1 MTEQPGST
9 RGQAP
14 SDGILAIFMSP
25 HLCGDIK
32 IAPCSNIRT
41 RGYPA
46 VFGSITLEPPLVFL
60 PRTGTGR
67 RTRTPT
73 AVKGNAHSRFH
84 TTACRLRNYRTL
96 SASGRFSTL
105 DSPPRLP
112 LNLYCKS
119 AAPCGV
125 ATLPLC
131 IFSIAADSLFV
142 NALINKNTAQCSAKR
157 RISAMRPCQR
167 PVRAGHWDRLR
178 AGAQPEKPPCAS
190 VGTQR
195 QLPRISGCSAR
206 SFARRRSS
214 RPDPH
219 PWCVTSCLS
228 GIRPLYAGRGEKM
241 HERGP

>member
-1 MTEQPGST
+1 M
-9 RGQAP
+9 
-14 SDGILAIFMSP
+14 
-25 HLCGDIK
+25 
-32 IAPCSNIRT
+32 
-41 RGYPA
+41 
-46 VFGSITLEPPLVFL
+46 FGSITLEPPLVFL

-96 SASGRFSTL
+96 SASGRFSTS

-131 IFSIAADSLFV
+131 IFSIAAASHFV
-142 NALINKNTAQCSAKR
+142 NVLINKNTEQCSVKTPNFR
-157 RISAMRPCQR
+157 RARANAPCLR
-167 PVRAGHWDRLR
+167 GIGDRRR
-178 AGAQPEKPPCAS
+178 AGAQPDNPPGAS

-195 QLPRISGCSAR
+195 QQPRISGCSAR

-214 RPDPH
+214 HPDPD

-228 GIRPLYAGRGEKM
+228 GIRPLYVGRGEKM

>member
-1 MTEQPGST
+1 M
-9 RGQAP
+9 
-14 SDGILAIFMSP
+14 
-25 HLCGDIK
+25 
-32 IAPCSNIRT
+32 
-41 RGYPA
+41 
-46 VFGSITLEPPLVFL
+46 FGSITLEPPLVFL

-96 SASGRFSTL
+96 SASGRFSTS

-131 IFSIAADSLFV
+131 IFSIAAASHFV
-142 NALINKNTAQCSAKR
+142 NVLINKNTERCSVKTPNFHRAHVPTPR
-157 RISAMRPCQR
+157 
-167 PVRAGHWDRLR
+167 VRGALAT

-214 RPDPH
+214 HPDPD
-219 PWCVTSCLS
+219 PWSVTSCLS
-228 GIRPLYAGRGEKM
+228 DIRPLYAGRGEKM

>member
-1 MTEQPGST
+1 M
-9 RGQAP
+9 
-14 SDGILAIFMSP
+14 
-25 HLCGDIK
+25 
-32 IAPCSNIRT
+32 
-41 RGYPA
+41 
-46 VFGSITLEPPLVFL
+46 FGSITLEPPLVFL
-60 PRTGTGR
+60 PRAGTGR

-131 IFSIAADSLFV
+131 IFSIAAASHFV
-142 NALINKNTAQCSAKR
+142 NVLINKNTEQCSVKTLNFR
-157 RISAMRPCQR
+157 RARANAPCLR
-167 PVRAGHWDRLR
+167 GIGDRLR
-178 AGAQPEKPPCAS
+178 SGAQPEKPPCAS

-214 RPDPH
+214 HPDPD

-228 GIRPLYAGRGEKM
+228 GIRPLYVGRGEKM
-241 HERGP
+241 HEHGP

>member
-1 MTEQPGST
+1 M
-9 RGQAP
+9 
-14 SDGILAIFMSP
+14 
-25 HLCGDIK
+25 
-32 IAPCSNIRT
+32 
-41 RGYPA
+41 
-46 VFGSITLEPPLVFL
+46 FGSITLEPPLVFL

-96 SASGRFSTL
+96 SASGRFSTS

-131 IFSIAADSLFV
+131 IFSIAAASHFV
-142 NALINKNTAQCSAKR
+142 NVLINKNIEQCSVKTPNFR
-157 RISAMRPCQR
+157 RARANAPCAR
-167 PVRAGHWDRLR
+167 GIGDRLR
-178 AGAQPEKPPCAS
+178 AVAQPEKPPCAS

-214 RPDPH
+214 HPDPD

-228 GIRPLYAGRGEKM
+228 GIRPLYVGRGEKM

>member
-1 MTEQPGST
+1 
-9 RGQAP
+9 
-14 SDGILAIFMSP
+14 MSP

-96 SASGRFSTL
+96 SASGRFSTS

-131 IFSIAADSLFV
+131 IFSIAAASHFV
-142 NALINKNTAQCSAKR
+142 NVLINKNAEQCSVKTPNFR
-157 RISAMRPCQR
+157 RARANAPCAR
-167 PVRAGHWDRLR
+167 GIGDRLR

-195 QLPRISGCSAR
+195 QQPRISGCSAR

-214 RPDPH
+214 HPDPD

-228 GIRPLYAGRGEKM
+228 DIRPLYAGRGEKM

>member
-1 MTEQPGST
+1 MPAASWRSACWCAKRCDYVNQREQNTTTFTEQLHRQLAKEPRRVCARRRKESPITFFAAHVAEENTSRPANVRAVRLRWAARALQSGRKLLCQKRNTFLTVS
-9 RGQAP
+9 RGGKPP

-96 SASGRFSTL
+96 SASGRFSTS

-131 IFSIAADSLFV
+131 IFSIAAASRFV
-142 NALINKNTAQCSAKR
+142 NVLINKNT
-157 RISAMRPCQR
+157 
-167 PVRAGHWDRLR
+167 
-178 AGAQPEKPPCAS
+178 
-190 VGTQR
+190 
-195 QLPRISGCSAR
+195 
-206 SFARRRSS
+206 
-214 RPDPH
+214 
-219 PWCVTSCLS
+219 
-228 GIRPLYAGRGEKM
+228 
-241 HERGP
+241 

>member
-1 MTEQPGST
+1 M
-9 RGQAP
+9 
-14 SDGILAIFMSP
+14 
-25 HLCGDIK
+25 
-32 IAPCSNIRT
+32 
-41 RGYPA
+41 
-46 VFGSITLEPPLVFL
+46 FGSITLEPPLVFL

-96 SASGRFSTL
+96 SASGRFSTS

-131 IFSIAADSLFV
+131 IFSIAAASRFV
-142 NALINKNTAQCSAKR
+142 NVLINKNAEQCSVKTPNFR
-157 RISAMRPCQR
+157 RARANAPCLR
-167 PVRAGHWDRLR
+167 GIGDRLR
-178 AGAQPEKPPCAS
+178 SGAQPEKPPCAS

-228 GIRPLYAGRGEKM
+228 GIRPLYAGESEKM

>member
-1 MTEQPGST
+1 M
-9 RGQAP
+9 
-14 SDGILAIFMSP
+14 
-25 HLCGDIK
+25 
-32 IAPCSNIRT
+32 
-41 RGYPA
+41 
-46 VFGSITLEPPLVFL
+46 FGSITLEPPLVFL

-131 IFSIAADSLFV
+131 IFSIAAASRFV
-142 NALINKNTAQCSAKR
+142 NVLINKNTERCSVKTPNFR
-157 RISAMRPCQR
+157 RARANAPCAR
-167 PVRAGHWDRLR
+167 GIGDRLR

-195 QLPRISGCSAR
+195 QQPRISGCSAR

-214 RPDPH
+214 HPDPD

-228 GIRPLYAGRGEKM
+228 DIRPLYAGRGEKM

>member
-1 MTEQPGST
+1 
-9 RGQAP
+9 
-14 SDGILAIFMSP
+14 MSP

-96 SASGRFSTL
+96 SASGRFSTS

-131 IFSIAADSLFV
+131 IFSIAVGLIFV
-142 NALINKNTAQCSAKR
+142 NVLINKNQLQCSAKTPNFR
-157 RISAMRPCQR
+157 RARANAPCLR
-167 PVRAGHWDRLR
+167 GIGDRLR

-214 RPDPH
+214 RPDPD

-228 GIRPLYAGRGEKM
+228 GIRPLYVGRGEKM

>member
-1 MTEQPGST
+1 M
-9 RGQAP
+9 
-14 SDGILAIFMSP
+14 
-25 HLCGDIK
+25 
-32 IAPCSNIRT
+32 
-41 RGYPA
+41 
-46 VFGSITLEPPLVFL
+46 FGSITLEPPLVFL

-96 SASGRFSTL
+96 SASGRFSTS

-131 IFSIAADSLFV
+131 IFSIAVGLIFV
-142 NALINKNTAQCSAKR
+142 NVLINKNQLQCSVKT
-157 RISAMRPCQR
+157 PNFH
-167 PVRAGHWDRLR
+167 RAHVPTPRVC
-178 AGAQPEKPPCAS
+178 GALAT
-190 VGTQR
+190 GW

-214 RPDPH
+214 RPDPD
-219 PWCVTSCLS
+219 PWSVTSCLS
-228 GIRPLYAGRGEKM
+228 DIRPLYAERGEKM

>member
-1 MTEQPGST
+1 
-9 RGQAP
+9 
-14 SDGILAIFMSP
+14 MSP

-60 PRTGTGR
+60 PCTGTGR

-96 SASGRFSTL
+96 SASGRFSTS

-131 IFSIAADSLFV
+131 IFSIAAASRFV
-142 NALINKNTAQCSAKR
+142 NVLINKNTVRCSAKR
-157 RISAMRPCQR
+157 RISTVRPCQR
-167 PVRAGHWDRLR
+167 PVRAGHWRP
-178 AGAQPEKPPCAS
+178 A
-190 VGTQR
+190 
-195 QLPRISGCSAR
+195 
-206 SFARRRSS
+206 ARRRAAGKTAVRIRRHTAAAASYQRLLGAELCPPKIQSS
-214 RPDPH
+214 R
-219 PWCVTSCLS
+219 S
-228 GIRPLYAGRGEKM
+228 
-241 HERGP
+241 

>member
-1 MTEQPGST
+1 M
-9 RGQAP
+9 
-14 SDGILAIFMSP
+14 
-25 HLCGDIK
+25 
-32 IAPCSNIRT
+32 
-41 RGYPA
+41 
-46 VFGSITLEPPLVFL
+46 FGSITLEPPSVFL
-60 PRTGTGR
+60 PCTGTWR
-67 RTRTPT
+67 CTRTPT

-96 SASGRFSTL
+96 SASGRFSTS

-131 IFSIAADSLFV
+131 IFSIAVGLIFV
-142 NALINKNTAQCSAKR
+142 NVLINKNQLQCSVKTPNFHRAHVPTPR
-157 RISAMRPCQR
+157 
-167 PVRAGHWDRLR
+167 VRGALATGC

-214 RPDPH
+214 HPDPD
-219 PWCVTSCLS
+219 PWSVTSCLS
-228 GIRPLYAGRGEKM
+228 DIRPLYAGRGEKM

>member
-1 MTEQPGST
+1 
-9 RGQAP
+9 
-14 SDGILAIFMSP
+14 MSP

-142 NALINKNTAQCSAKR
+142 NVQQNAEFP
-157 RISAMRPCQR
+157 PCAR
-167 PVRAGHWDRLR
+167 ANAPCARGIGVRLHG
-178 AGAQPEKPPCAS
+178 GAQPEKPPCAS

-195 QLPRISGCSAR
+195 QQPRISGCSAR

-219 PWCVTSCLS
+219 PWRVTSCLS
-228 GIRPLYAGRGEKM
+228 GIRPLYAGESEKM

>member
-1 MTEQPGST
+1 M
-9 RGQAP
+9 
-14 SDGILAIFMSP
+14 
-25 HLCGDIK
+25 
-32 IAPCSNIRT
+32 
-41 RGYPA
+41 
-46 VFGSITLEPPLVFL
+46 FGSITLEPPLVFL

-96 SASGRFSTL
+96 SASGRFSTS

-131 IFSIAADSLFV
+131 IFSIAAASHFV
-142 NALINKNTAQCSAKR
+142 NVLINKNTEQCSVKTPNFR
-157 RISAMRPCQR
+157 RARATAPCLR
-167 PVRAGHWDRLR
+167 GIGDRLR

-195 QLPRISGCSAR
+195 QQPRISGCSAR

-214 RPDPH
+214 HPDPD

-228 GIRPLYAGRGEKM
+228 GIRPLYVGRGEKM

>member
-1 MTEQPGST
+1 M
-9 RGQAP
+9 
-14 SDGILAIFMSP
+14 
-25 HLCGDIK
+25 
-32 IAPCSNIRT
+32 
-41 RGYPA
+41 
-46 VFGSITLEPPLVFL
+46 FGSITLEPPLVFL

-131 IFSIAADSLFV
+131 IFSIAAASRFV
-142 NALINKNTAQCSAKR
+142 NVLINKNTEQCSVKMPNFHRTPVPTPRVRGALATGCAAARSRKNR
-157 RISAMRPCQR
+157 RAHPS
-167 PVRAGHWDRLR
+167 
-178 AGAQPEKPPCAS
+178 
-190 VGTQR
+190 QR

-214 RPDPH
+214 HPDPD

-228 GIRPLYAGRGEKM
+228 GIRPLYVGRGEKM

>member
-1 MTEQPGST
+1 M
-9 RGQAP
+9 
-14 SDGILAIFMSP
+14 
-25 HLCGDIK
+25 
-32 IAPCSNIRT
+32 
-41 RGYPA
+41 
-46 VFGSITLEPPLVFL
+46 FGSITLEPPLVFL

-131 IFSIAADSLFV
+131 IFSIAAASHFV
-142 NALINKNTAQCSAKR
+142 NVLINKNTEQCSVKMPNFR
-157 RISAMRPCQR
+157 RARANAPC
-167 PVRAGHWDRLR
+167 VRGIGDRLR

-195 QLPRISGCSAR
+195 QQPRISGCSAR

-214 RPDPH
+214 HPDPD

-228 GIRPLYAGRGEKM
+228 GIRPLYAGESEKM

>member
-1 MTEQPGST
+1 
-9 RGQAP
+9 
-14 SDGILAIFMSP
+14 MSP

-96 SASGRFSTL
+96 SASGRFSTS

-131 IFSIAADSLFV
+131 IFSIAAASRFV
-142 NALINKNTAQCSAKR
+142 NVLINKNAEQCSVKTPNFHRTPVPTPRVCGALATGCAAARSRKKR
-157 RISAMRPCQR
+157 RAHPSA
-167 PVRAGHWDRLR
+167 H
-178 AGAQPEKPPCAS
+178 
-190 VGTQR
+190 
-195 QLPRISGCSAR
+195 SGSCLVSAV
-206 SFARRRSS
+206 ARRGAL
-214 RPDPH
+214 PAEDPVIQILIH
-219 PWCVTSCLS
+219 GASPPV
-228 GIRPLYAGRGEKM
+228 
-241 HERGP
+241 

>member
-1 MTEQPGST
+1 M
-9 RGQAP
+9 
-14 SDGILAIFMSP
+14 
-25 HLCGDIK
+25 
-32 IAPCSNIRT
+32 
-41 RGYPA
+41 
-46 VFGSITLEPPLVFL
+46 FGSITLEPPLVFL

-96 SASGRFSTL
+96 SASGRFSTS

-131 IFSIAADSLFV
+131 IFSIAAASHFV
-142 NALINKNTAQCSAKR
+142 NVLINKNTEQCSVKTPNFR
-157 RISAMRPCQR
+157 RARANAPCAR
-167 PVRAGHWDRLR
+167 GIGDRLR

-195 QLPRISGCSAR
+195 QQPRISGCSAR

-214 RPDPH
+214 HPDPD

-228 GIRPLYAGRGEKM
+228 GIRPLYVGRGEKM

>member
-1 MTEQPGST
+1 M
-9 RGQAP
+9 
-14 SDGILAIFMSP
+14 
-25 HLCGDIK
+25 
-32 IAPCSNIRT
+32 
-41 RGYPA
+41 
-46 VFGSITLEPPLVFL
+46 FGSITLEPPLVFL

-96 SASGRFSTL
+96 SASGRFSTS

-131 IFSIAADSLFV
+131 IFSIAAASHFV
-142 NALINKNTAQCSAKR
+142 NVLINKNIEQCSVKTPNFR
-157 RISAMRPCQR
+157 RARANAPCARGIGDRP
-167 PVRAGHWDRLR
+167 R

-214 RPDPH
+214 HPDPD

-228 GIRPLYAGRGEKM
+228 GIRPLYAGESEKM

>member
-1 MTEQPGST
+1 
-9 RGQAP
+9 
-14 SDGILAIFMSP
+14 MSP

-96 SASGRFSTL
+96 SASGRFSTS

-131 IFSIAADSLFV
+131 IFSIAAASRFV
-142 NALINKNTAQCSAKR
+142 NVLINKNTEQCSVKTPNFHRAPVPTPR
-157 RISAMRPCQR
+157 AHPSA
-167 PVRAGHWDRLR
+167 H
-178 AGAQPEKPPCAS
+178 
-190 VGTQR
+190 
-195 QLPRISGCSAR
+195 SGSSLVSAV
-206 SFARRRSS
+206 ARRGAL
-214 RPDPH
+214 PAEDPVIQILIH
-219 PWCVTSCLS
+219 GASPPV
-228 GIRPLYAGRGEKM
+228 
-241 HERGP
+241 

>member
-1 MTEQPGST
+1 
-9 RGQAP
+9 
-14 SDGILAIFMSP
+14 MSP
-25 HLCGDIK
+25 HKCGDIK

-96 SASGRFSTL
+96 SASGRFSTS

-131 IFSIAADSLFV
+131 IFSIAAASRFV
-142 NALINKNTAQCSAKR
+142 NVLINKNTVRCSAKR
-157 RISAMRPCQR
+157 RISTVRPCQR
-167 PVRAGHWDRLR
+167 PVRAGHWRP
-178 AGAQPEKPPCAS
+178 A
-190 VGTQR
+190 
-195 QLPRISGCSAR
+195 
-206 SFARRRSS
+206 ARRRAAGKTAVRIRRHTAAAASYQRLLGAELCPPKIQSS
-214 RPDPH
+214 RSSSMVRH
-219 PWCVTSCLS
+219 LLFERHTAIVC
-228 GIRPLYAGRGEKM
+228 RAG
-241 HERGP
+241 

>member
-1 MTEQPGST
+1 M
-9 RGQAP
+9 
-14 SDGILAIFMSP
+14 
-25 HLCGDIK
+25 
-32 IAPCSNIRT
+32 
-41 RGYPA
+41 
-46 VFGSITLEPPLVFL
+46 FGSITLEPPLVFL

-96 SASGRFSTL
+96 SASGRFSTS

-131 IFSIAADSLFV
+131 IFSIAAASRFV
-142 NALINKNTAQCSAKR
+142 NVLINKNAKQCSVKTPNFR
-157 RISAMRPCQR
+157 RARANAPCAR
-167 PVRAGHWDRLR
+167 GIGDRLHG
-178 AGAQPEKPPCAS
+178 GAQPEKPPCAS

-195 QLPRISGCSAR
+195 QQPRISGCSAR

-214 RPDPH
+214 HPDPD

-228 GIRPLYAGRGEKM
+228 GIRPLYVGRGEKM
-241 HERGP
+241 HEPGS

>member
-1 MTEQPGST
+1 M
-9 RGQAP
+9 
-14 SDGILAIFMSP
+14 
-25 HLCGDIK
+25 
-32 IAPCSNIRT
+32 
-41 RGYPA
+41 
-46 VFGSITLEPPLVFL
+46 FGSITLEPPLVFL

-84 TTACRLRNYRTL
+84 TTACRLRNYRTR
-96 SASGRFSTL
+96 SASGRFSTS

-131 IFSIAADSLFV
+131 IFSIAAASHFV
-142 NALINKNTAQCSAKR
+142 NVLINKNAERCSVKTPNFHRA
-157 RISAMRPCQR
+157 
-167 PVRAGHWDRLR
+167 PVPTPRVR
-178 AGAQPEKPPCAS
+178 GALATGCAPEKPPCAS

-214 RPDPH
+214 HPDPD

-228 GIRPLYAGRGEKM
+228 DIRPLYVGRGEKM

>member
-1 MTEQPGST
+1 
-9 RGQAP
+9 
-14 SDGILAIFMSP
+14 MSP

-96 SASGRFSTL
+96 SASGRFSTS

-131 IFSIAADSLFV
+131 IFSIAAASRFV
-142 NALINKNTAQCSAKR
+142 NVLINKNTEQCSVKTPNFHRAPVPTPRARGALFTNVKYPNT
-157 RISAMRPCQR
+157 APANAPCAR
-167 PVRAGHWDRLR
+167 GIGDRLR
-178 AGAQPEKPPCAS
+178 GGAQPEKPPCAS

-214 RPDPH
+214 RPDPD

-228 GIRPLYAGRGEKM
+228 GIRPLYVGRDEKM

>member
-1 MTEQPGST
+1 M
-9 RGQAP
+9 
-14 SDGILAIFMSP
+14 
-25 HLCGDIK
+25 
-32 IAPCSNIRT
+32 
-41 RGYPA
+41 
-46 VFGSITLEPPLVFL
+46 FGSITLEPPSVFL
-60 PRTGTGR
+60 PCTGTWR
-67 RTRTPT
+67 CTRTPT

-96 SASGRFSTL
+96 SASGRFSTS

-131 IFSIAADSLFV
+131 IFSIAAASHFV
-142 NALINKNTAQCSAKR
+142 NVLINKNTEQCSVKTPNFHRAR
-157 RISAMRPCQR
+157 ANAPCAR
-167 PVRAGHWDRLR
+167 GIGDRLR

-214 RPDPH
+214 HPDPD
-219 PWCVTSCLS
+219 PWSVTSCLS
-228 GIRPLYAGRGEKM
+228 DIRPLYAGRGEKM
-241 HERGP
+241 HERGL

>member
-1 MTEQPGST
+1 M
-9 RGQAP
+9 
-14 SDGILAIFMSP
+14 
-25 HLCGDIK
+25 
-32 IAPCSNIRT
+32 
-41 RGYPA
+41 
-46 VFGSITLEPPLVFL
+46 FGSITLEPPLVFL

-96 SASGRFSTL
+96 SASGRFSTS

-119 AAPCGV
+119 AAPLRGCDSSSLHLQYSSSF
-125 ATLPLC
+125 ALC
-131 IFSIAADSLFV
+131 QCFNKQKYIAMFSK
-142 NALINKNTAQCSAKR
+142 NAGFP
-157 RISAMRPCQR
+157 PCA
-167 PVRAGHWDRLR
+167 RANAPCARGIGDRLR

-214 RPDPH
+214 HPDPD